1 MDLIAGW
8 SQNYNWTSNV
18 INCTV
23 LIILPFFNFHAAFFH
38 RLVFWFIWPE
48 HHKEMFYYPPIHLK
62 CKSRIIPHSYHTLL
76 FMCQMQKWPVDGS
89 KMLLQESY
97 RNGLLSLMPYNWP
110 DSSFLKSDSCAMAV
124 WIPSNLKKKKKKQ
137 VKISHIITC
146 NCSTKKTSICLLAD
160 IFVVVVG

>member
-1 MDLIAGW
+1 MDLIAGR

-23 LIILPFFNFHAAFFH
+23 LIIQPFFNFHVAFFH
-38 RLVFWFIWPE
+38 MLFWFTGPE

-76 FMCQMQKWPVDGS
+76 FICQMQKWPVDGS
-89 KMLLQESY
+89 KMLVQESY
-97 RNGLLSLMPYNWP
+97 QNGPLSLMQYNWP
-110 DSSFLKSDSCAMAV
+110 DSSFLKSDSCVMAV
-124 WIPSNLKKKKKKQ
+124 WIPSNSKKQ

-146 NCSTKKTSICLLAD
+146 NCSTKKPPSVCLQ
-160 IFVVVVG
+160 IFLLLL